1 MEYVNDINIIEA
13 VIHILDSNSDEPI
26 LNEYKLEL
34 TDEIYKFIYKHVEKG
49 LKSEDLKYA
58 VFNPERHVVKDVSQD
73 FLNGVNNDIVEV
85 SQELARQMF

>member
-58 VFNPERHVVKDVSQD
+58 IFNPERHIVKEVSQD
-73 FLNGVNNDIVEV
+73 FLNGVNSDIVEV
-85 SQELARQMF
+85 SKELAR

>member
-34 TDEIYKFIYKHVEKG
+34 TDEIYKFIYKHVEKF
-49 LKSEDLKYA
+49 LKI
-58 VFNPERHVVKDVSQD
+58 F
-73 FLNGVNNDIVEV
+73 
-85 SQELARQMF
+85 